1 MLVLKILDKVKYY
14 GYYLFMQNS
23 PEIIQAIRAFNRFYT
38 TVIGLLD
45 GHFLDTPYS
54 LTEARVLYEI
64 SHIGGCTAKKIRAN
78 IYIDEGYLSRIIDKF
93 ARLGLVR
100 KTPAPE
106 DRRLHL
112 IVLTEKGKR
121 EFSRLDD
128 NSNKAISRLIQ
139 KLSLKERGELVGSME
154 QIRQLLGK
162 RG

>member
-1 MLVLKILDKVKYY
+1 
-14 GYYLFMQNS
+14 MQNR
-23 PEIIQAIRAFNRFYT
+23 PEIIQTIRAFNRYYT

-64 SHIGGCTAKKIRAN
+64 SHIGQCTAKKIRAN

-93 ARLGLVR
+93 GRLGLIR

-121 EFSRLDD
+121 EFSKLDD
-128 NSNKAISRLIQ
+128 NSNKAIGRLIQ
-139 KLSLKERGELVGSME
+139 NISVGERGELVGNME
-154 QIRQLLGK
+154 RIRQLLSKSG
-162 RG
+162 